1 MEVVEIVRFD
11 GHRPRTDTQHAS
23 LALGILDC
31 QMLDDRKTAILR
43 AVVQEYIATAQP
55 VGSSHIASSTDI
67 NVSSATIR
75 NEMAALEQEGYLV
88 QPHTSAGRVPTDR
101 GYRFFVDHL
110 AAPGRVDAATTREV
124 GAFFEAA
131 HGRLEEMLHH
141 TSDLLTR
148 LTHNAAVVLG
158 PKAEAATIRSV
169 QVVRLSASSATAVF
183 VFTNGSVESEVI
195 EIDADTSDAALTAA
209 GVHLASTLTGG
220 TLGDI
225 DGVESTGS
233 AAADAVCHAVLEAIR
248 VAAADDH
255 VYVGGAST
263 VAASF
268 DAVEVVRQVLHTLEQ
283 QFVVVSLVRDIVDRG
298 MSVAIGVE
306 HGVEPLSACSVVV
319 APVVVDGEHLGSV
332 GVLGPTRMNYPQA
345 LATVD
350 FVSDRLGRRLG
361 EG

>member
-1 MEVVEIVRFD
+1 
-11 GHRPRTDTQHAS
+11 
-23 LALGILDC
+23 
-31 QMLDDRKTAILR
+31 MLDERKAAILS
-43 AVVQEYIATAQP
+43 AVVQEYISTAQP
-55 VGSSHIASSTDI
+55 VGSSHIATASGI
-67 NVSSATIR
+67 GVSSATVR
-75 NEMAALEQEGYLV
+75 NEMAVLEQEGYLT
-88 QPHTSAGRVPTDR
+88 QPHTSAGRIPTDK

-110 AAPGRVDAATTREV
+110 AAPRTSIDSAVTRQV
-124 GAFFEAA
+124 GDFFEAA
-131 HGRLEEMLHH
+131 HGRLEEMLHQ

-148 LTHNAAVVLG
+148 LTRNAAVVVG
-158 PKAEAATIRSV
+158 PKAEAATIRSA
-169 QVVRLSASSATAVF
+169 QIVRLSSTAATV
-183 VFTNGSVESEVI
+183 VIVLGNGSVESELI
-195 EIDADTSDAALTAA
+195 ELGDDTSDVTLNAASTHLAAQLAGSTLAAA
-209 GVHLASTLTGG
+209 GVSVTG
-220 TLGDI
+220 D
-225 DGVESTGS
+225 
-233 AAADAVCHAVLEAIR
+233 DAVDAICTVAVDAAR
-248 VAAADDH
+248 GTAADDH

-263 VAASF
+263 VAQAF

-350 FVSDRLGRRLG
+350 IVSERLGRRLG